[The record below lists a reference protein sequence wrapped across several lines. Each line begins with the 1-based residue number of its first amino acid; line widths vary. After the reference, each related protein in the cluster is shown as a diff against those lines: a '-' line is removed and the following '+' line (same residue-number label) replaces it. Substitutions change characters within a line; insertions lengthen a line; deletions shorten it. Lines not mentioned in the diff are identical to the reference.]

1 MRVAAVQL
9 TSTADFDANL
19 EQADRLTRA
28 AAADG
33 AQLVVLPEKWS
44 ALGTAEALV
53 GGAQPIDGPAITWA
67 RAAARELGIDLVAGS
82 ISECARASARPG
94 ERLRNTSAHI
104 SPDGELRATYRKVHM
119 FDVVVDGTVYHES
132 EHEQA
137 GEELV
142 VSPTADGV
150 EVGMSICYDIRFPEL
165 YRILAIRGA
174 RLFTVPAAFTVPTTR
189 DHWEVL
195 LRARAIEDQ
204 AFVVA
209 ANQIGEHDP
218 GPPALRSGGRSMIVD
233 PWGLVLAHAPDRA
246 CHICA
251 DLDLEAQARIR
262 RDLPALA
269 NRRPG
274 AYSWPTEVR
283 A

>member
-19 EQADRLTRA
+19 ERADRLTRA
-28 AAADG
+28 AATDG
-33 AQLVVLPEKWS
+33 AGLVVLPEKWS
-44 ALGTAEALV
+44 ALGRGDALLA
-53 GGAQPIDGPAITWA
+53 GAQPIDGPAITWA
-67 RAAARELGIDLVAGS
+67 RATARELGIELVAGS
-82 ISECARASARPG
+82 ISERLAG
-94 ERLRNTSAHI
+94 DERLRNTCVHI
-104 SPDGELRATYRKVHM
+104 GPDGELQATYRKVHM

-132 EHEQA
+132 EHEEA
-137 GEELV
+137 GEEVV
-142 VSPTADGV
+142 VSTTAAGV
-150 EVGMSICYDIRFPEL
+150 ELGLSICYDVRFPEL

-174 RLFTVPAAFTVPTTR
+174 RVFTVPAAFTVPTTR
-189 DHWEVL
+189 DHWEIL

-209 ANQIGEHDP
+209 ANQIGEHAA
-218 GPPALRSGGRSMIVD
+218 GLRSGGRSMIVD
-233 PWGLVLAHAPDRA
+233 PWGIVLAHAPDRE
-246 CHICA
+246 CHIVA

-262 RDLPALA
+262 RELPALA

-274 AYSWPTEVR
+274 AYRWPAEVR

>member
-9 TSTADFDANL
+9 TSTADFDGNL
-19 EQADRLTRA
+19 EQADRLTRG

-44 ALGTAEALV
+44 ALGSGEALV
-53 GGAQPIDGPAITWA
+53 AGAQAIDGPAITWA

-82 ISECARASARPG
+82 ISERVGDER
-94 ERLRNTSAHI
+94 RLRNTSVHVG
-104 SPDGELRATYRKVHM
+104 PDGELCASYRKVHM
-119 FDVVVDGTVYHES
+119 FDVVVEGTVYHES
-132 EHEQA
+132 EHEEA

-142 VSPTADGV
+142 VSPAADGT
-150 EVGMSICYDIRFPEL
+150 ELGLSICYDIRFPEM
-165 YRILAIRGA
+165 YRIMAIRGA
-174 RLFTVPAAFTVPTTR
+174 RIFTVPAAFTVPTTR
-189 DHWEVL
+189 DHWEIL

-209 ANQIGEHDP
+209 ANQIGEHDC

-233 PWGLVLAHAPDRA
+233 PWGIVLAHAPDRP
-246 CHICA
+246 CHILA

-262 RDLPALA
+262 RELPALA
-269 NRRPG
+269 NRRPN
-274 AYSWPTEVR
+274 AYSWPAEVP
-283 A
+283 AP

>member
-19 EQADRLTRA
+19 ESADRLTRA

-44 ALGTAEALV
+44 AIGRGEALV
-53 GGAQPIDGPAITWA
+53 AGAQAIDGPAVTWA

-82 ISECARASARPG
+82 FCERIASEQ
-94 ERLRNTSAHI
+94 RLRNTSVHI
-104 SPDGELRATYRKVHM
+104 APDGELRATYRKVHM
-119 FDVVVDGTVYHES
+119 FDVVVEGTVYHES
-132 EHEQA
+132 EHEEP

-142 VSPTADGV
+142 VSATAGGV
-150 EVGMSICYDIRFPEL
+150 ELGLSICYDVRFPEL

-174 RLFTVPAAFTVPTTR
+174 RVFTVPAAFTVPTTR
-189 DHWEVL
+189 DHWEIL

-209 ANQIGEHDP
+209 ANQIGEHP
-218 GPPALRSGGRSMIVD
+218 GGHRSGGRSMIVD
-233 PWGLVLAHAPDRA
+233 PWGIVLAQAPDA
-246 CHICA
+246 ECVVVA
-251 DLDLEAQARIR
+251 DLDLARQAEIR
-262 RDLPALA
+262 RSIPSLA

-274 AYSWPTEVR
+274 AYAWPDAVH